1 MNIVRND
8 VDACNATLTLT
19 IDKQDYEEKVDKA
32 IKDYRR
38 KAQMPGFRPG
48 NVPVGLIKKMYGRSI
63 LAEEVNKIISES
75 LYNYIKDN
83 KIDILG
89 EPISNETIQ
98 KPIDFDTDETFEFV
112 FDIGLTPELTIN
124 TTAKDKIPYY
134 TIALRDRKSVV

>member
-38 KAQMPGFRPG
+38 KVQMPGFRPG

-75 LYNYIKDN
+75 LYNYIK
-83 KIDILG
+83 
-89 EPISNETIQ
+89 EPCR
-98 KPIDFDTDETFEFV
+98 
-112 FDIGLTPELTIN
+112 
-124 TTAKDKIPYY
+124 
-134 TIALRDRKSVV
+134 ALKMAWSPCTKSKG

>member
-38 KAQMPGFRPG
+38 KVQMPGFRPG

-89 EPISNETIQ
+89 EPISNKTIQ
-98 KPIDFDTDETFEFV
+98 KPID
-112 FDIGLTPELTIN
+112 L
-124 TTAKDKIPYY
+124 
-134 TIALRDRKSVV
+134 DRKAHV

>member
-38 KAQMPGFRPG
+38 KVQMPGFRPG

-83 KIDILG
+83 KIDVLG

-98 KPIDFDTDETFEFV
+98 KPIDFD
-112 FDIGLTPELTIN
+112 
-124 TTAKDKIPYY
+124 
-134 TIALRDRKSVV
+134 SS

>member
-38 KAQMPGFRPG
+38 KVQMPGFRPG

-89 EPISNETIQ
+89 EPI
-98 KPIDFDTDETFEFV
+98 
-112 FDIGLTPELTIN
+112 
-124 TTAKDKIPYY
+124 
-134 TIALRDRKSVV
+134 